1 MSSQPVNFG
10 RQRHAAFPR
19 QALPQNLRIVLQV
32 LIKWKARICV
42 HIQTLLTHVE
52 YVDAP
57 SLDGMRWC
65 DEVERTLNAKLIGQ
79 WTWFDTGPRAA
90 NK

>member
-1 MSSQPVNFG
+1 MSSQHLDLRPRRSPSPLGMRF
-10 RQRHAAFPR
+10 AAH
-19 QALPQNLRIVLQV
+19 LVSKWHLRILF
-32 LIKWKARICV
+32 W
-42 HIQTLLTHVE
+42 IQTLLVHVE

-65 DEVERTLNAKLIGQ
+65 DEVERILNVRLMGER
-79 WTWFDTGPRAA
+79 TWFDTGPRAT